1 MVFSGEH
8 LPDPHSRAWVEVNPA
23 ALADNTRAIRNYL
36 GEQTELLAVIK
47 ADAYGHGAVAVAEVV
62 LAHGATWLGVAT
74 LGEAIQLRRAGIGAP
89 ILLLGGVDTAE
100 QVQSLLYWRVEPT
113 LATWEQLRLFT
124 QVAQTAAQSLPV
136 HLDVDTGMSRLGVPW
151 DEAIPLVEA
160 VQNSP
165 GLCLASIYSHLAT
178 ADDPVPQFVYIQQ
191 QRFRQVLQGLQHLG
205 IPTPKI
211 HLANSA
217 GMLLDKHLHYDMVR
231 VGLALYG
238 YVPAAHLEGILPLQ
252 PVLQVRARITQI
264 KDIAPG
270 TGVSYGHRF
279 IAKEPMR
286 LATVGIGYADGVP
299 RGLSNRMTALVAGQR
314 VPQVGAIT
322 MDQLMLDVT
331 GVDQVRVGQVVTLIG
346 QEGDHR
352 ITAQDWAHDLDTI
365 TWEILCGFK
374 HRLPRVLSESK
385 VRVGV
390 SSTHSTR
397 DFLPI
402 S

>member
-1 MVFSGEH
+1 MVFSGEY
-8 LPDPHSRAWVEVNPA
+8 LPDPHSRAWVEVSSA
-23 ALADNTRAIRNYL
+23 ALAHNTRAIRNYL

-89 ILLLGGVDTAE
+89 ILLLGGVDTPE
-100 QVQSLLYWRVEPT
+100 QVQALLYWQVEPT

-151 DEAIPLVEA
+151 DEAIPLAEA

-178 ADDPVPQFVYIQQ
+178 ADDPVPQFVHIQQ

-205 IPTPKI
+205 IPAPKI

-238 YVPAAHLEGILPLQ
+238 YAPAVHLEGILPLQ

-264 KDIAPG
+264 KDLAPG
-270 TGVSYGHRF
+270 TGVSYGHRYV
-279 IAKEPMR
+279 AKRPMR

-314 VPQVGAIT
+314 VPQVGTIT
-322 MDQLMLDVT
+322 MDQLMLDMT

-346 QEGDHR
+346 QEGGHH

-390 SSTHSTR
+390 I
-397 DFLPI
+397 P
-402 S
+402 